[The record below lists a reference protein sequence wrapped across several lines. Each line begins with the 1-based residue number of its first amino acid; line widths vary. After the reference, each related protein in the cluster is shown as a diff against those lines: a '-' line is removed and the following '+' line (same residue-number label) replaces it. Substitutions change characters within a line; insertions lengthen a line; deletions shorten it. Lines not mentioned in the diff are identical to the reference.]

1 MKERLKVIARSIPA
15 LMTVVIILG
24 GVLSGIFTATES
36 AAIACI
42 WAFLVSTFVYRELK
56 ISQIPEILLT
66 CTKNLAMIYAL
77 IGSAGAFGFMM
88 SYLKVPNMLTEA
100 LMGIS
105 DNKYVILLIINI
117 MLLVL
122 GCFMDM
128 VPLILLCTPILLPVV
143 NSFGMTTTHF
153 GVMML
158 YNLCV
163 GLCTP
168 PVGNALFVGCSVGKT
183 TIERATKALIPLYVT
198 MIVGLL
204 LVTYVPA
211 LSTFLPGLMGYNL

>member
-1 MKERLKVIARSIPA
+1 
-15 LMTVVIILG
+15 
-24 GVLSGIFTATES
+24 
-36 AAIACI
+36 
-42 WAFLVSTFVYRELK
+42 
-56 ISQIPEILLT
+56 
-66 CTKNLAMIYAL
+66 
-77 IGSAGAFGFMM
+77 MM
-88 SYLKVPNMLTEA
+88 SYLKVPAMISRFL
-100 LMGIS
+100 LGVS
-105 DNKYVILLIINI
+105 DNRYVILLIINI

-143 NSFGMTTTHF
+143 RGLGMSTTQF

-168 PVGNALFVGCSVGKT
+168 PIGGALFVGCSVGKVS
-183 TIERATKALIPLYVT
+183 IEKATKALLPLYVT
-198 MIVGLL
+198 MLIGLL

-211 LSTFLPGLMGYNL
+211 VSTALPALLGYSV